1 MVASTNHQGL
11 ATSHQLYL
19 LWLIFMVEKDLSI
32 VVPVYNE
39 VENLR
44 PLLKEINAALA
55 PENLTYEVLL
65 IDDGS
70 SDGSSDL
77 ICALTAEDTHVVGI
91 QFRRNHGQTAAFSA
105 GFDYASGR
113 YVVTIDADLQN
124 DPADIPRLLQKL
136 EEGYDVVNGWRENRQ
151 DAFLMRRLPS
161 YIANRLIAHA
171 SDVHLRDRGC
181 SLRMFRSEVIK
192 ELKLYGE
199 MHRFIPELVNNM
211 GFTMAEVPVSHRP
224 RHAGESKYGLSR
236 TFRVIVDL
244 MTVLFLRNYGDRP
257 MHLFGMLGMIFSGFG
272 GLFLAYLFFIKMWA
286 GISGGWTGFQA
297 MEIGN
302 RPLLSLGILLLILGV
317 QFLVMGLI
325 AELIVRTYYETQN
338 KPVYQIRKIVKQ
350 GHVTKH

>member
-1 MVASTNHQGL
+1 MT
-11 ATSHQLYL
+11 
-19 LWLIFMVEKDLSI
+19 EKDLSI

-44 PLLKEINAALA
+44 PLINEITNALA
-55 PENLTYEVLL
+55 PEQIEYEVLL

-70 SDGSSDL
+70 TDGSHEL
-77 ICALTAEDTHVVGI
+77 ICQLSEEDAHVIGI
-91 QFRRNHGQTAAFSA
+91 QFRRNHGQTAAFAA
-105 GFDYASGR
+105 GFDYANGR

-124 DPADIPRLLQKL
+124 DPADIPKLIAKL

-151 DAFLMRRLPS
+151 DAFLMRKLPS
-161 YIANRLIAHA
+161 YIANRLIARA
-171 SDVHLRDRGC
+171 SDVQLRDRGC
-181 SLRMFRSEVIK
+181 SLRMFRAEVAK

-199 MHRFIPELVNNM
+199 MHRFIPEHVNNM
-211 GFTMAEVPVSHRP
+211 GFTMAEVPVNHRA
-224 RHAGESKYGLSR
+224 RLAGESKYGISR

-244 MTVLFLRNYGDRP
+244 MTIIFLRNYGDRP
-257 MHLFGMLGMIFSGFG
+257 MHLFGMLGMVFSGIG
-272 GLFLAYLFFIKMWA
+272 GFFLAYLSFLKIWA
-286 GISGGWTGFQA
+286 GITGGWAGFQG

-338 KPVYQIRKIVKQ
+338 KPVYHVRRIIKQ
-350 GHVTKH
+350 EKEG

>member
-1 MVASTNHQGL
+1 MN
-11 ATSHQLYL
+11 
-19 LWLIFMVEKDLSI
+19 EKDLSI

-44 PLLKEINAALA
+44 PLINEITNALA
-55 PENLTYEVLL
+55 SENLDYEVLL

-70 SDGSSDL
+70 TDGSDEL
-77 ICALTAEDTHVVGI
+77 ICQLSAEDEHVVGI

-105 GFDYASGR
+105 GFDFANGR
-113 YVVTIDADLQN
+113 YIVTIDADLQN
-124 DPADIPRLLQKL
+124 DPRDIPLLLRKI

-151 DAFLMRRLPS
+151 DAFLMRKLPS
-161 YIANRLIAHA
+161 YIANRLIARA
-171 SDVHLRDRGC
+171 SAVQLRDRGC
-181 SLRMFRSEVIK
+181 SLRMFRCEVTQ

-211 GFTMAEVPVSHRP
+211 GFTMAEVPVNHRA
-224 RHAGESKYGLSR
+224 RHAGESKYGISR

-244 MTVLFLRNYGDRP
+244 ATVVFLRNYGDRP
-257 MHLFGMLGMIFSGFG
+257 MHLFGMLGMVFSGVG
-272 GLFLAYLFFIKMWA
+272 GLFLAYLAFLKVWA
-286 GISGGWTGFQA
+286 GITGGWEGFQA

-302 RPLLSLGILLLILGV
+302 RPLLSLGILLFILGV

-338 KPVYQIRKIVKQ
+338 KTVYRLRHVIIQ
-350 GHVTKH
+350 GKTIID